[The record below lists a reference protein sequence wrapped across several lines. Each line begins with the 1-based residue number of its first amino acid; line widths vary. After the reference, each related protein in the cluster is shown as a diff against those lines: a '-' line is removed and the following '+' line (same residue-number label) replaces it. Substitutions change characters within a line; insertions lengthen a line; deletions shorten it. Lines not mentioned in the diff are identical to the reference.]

1 MKLQAKVTGLRTGG
15 RMEITIVTSA
25 TGLEQAITAD
35 NDEGLALDEPLTVL
49 VIRQSDAAL
58 LYQVMTERNFGE
70 AVIDELAQDLADQL
84 RPDPPVPFLES
95 PDTADTQEFRLG
107 GTV

>member
-35 NDEGLALDEPLTVL
+35 NDGYALDDELVVL
-49 VIRQSDAAL
+49 VLTKEQEANLYRVLTRPMVQWDAL
-58 LYQVMTERNFGE
+58 EIVT
-70 AVIDELAQDLADQL
+70 VDTLADQL
-84 RPDPPVPFLES
+84 RPDPPPPFMV
-95 PDTADTQEFRLG
+95 DDADTQEFRLG